1 MRALLYFAAF
11 AAGAAASPAIAAQP
25 RSPIAVPQVPAGA
38 SAPNVQTAPVGGRG
52 SSSSAQE
59 EVAAPVVPPEIVE
72 ACRAAQAGDRPP
84 PDGIDCMAAMQALA
98 AAQAPSNAEG
108 ALLDM
113 FGMRSNVT
121 GTSTVQ
127 PVDASSADAAA
138 RQLATGDVQAGTGT
152 GAAAIVAR
160 DRGAPP
166 PSAPP
171 GGGPR

>member
-1 MRALLYFAAF
+1 MLIKLVTL
-11 AAGAAASPAIAAQP
+11 AAGVITLPGFAVAQE
-25 RSPIAVPQVPAGA
+25 RSVVQMQQVPSRT
-38 SAPNVQTAPVGGRG
+38 SAQSVQSAPVGGTG

-59 EVAAPVVPPEIVE
+59 RFAAPVVPPEIIE

-98 AAQAPSNAEG
+98 AAQAPSNAETT
-108 ALLDM
+108 LLDL

-121 GTSTVQ
+121 STSTVQ
-127 PVDASSADAAA
+127 PVDSSNADAAA
-138 RQLATGDVQAGTGT
+138 RQLATGDVQTGT
-152 GAAAIVAR
+152 SSGAAAIVAR

-166 PSAPP
+166 PSALP